1 MEEKVAEAGVD
12 LAICYWREGGY
23 DEARI
28 TLQQI
33 LQSLGDRPSEQKLRA
48 LLNCGLVERSSL
60 RYHDAPAFI
69 VTQLR
74 FLTRAV
80 IMRSEVN
87 STMSLPLCSR
97 TWV

>member
-60 RYHDAPAFI
+60 RYHDA
-69 VTQLR
+69 LR
-74 FLTRAV
+74 IHRDAATLFNQSSNHALRGKFHNEFATV
-80 IMRSEVN
+80 LKDLV
-87 STMSLPLCSR
+87 
-97 TWV
+97 